1 MIGFVE
7 RDYSLF
13 ENQSSDSR
21 PIEIAKEQVPN
32 VGDIIVTLTYLTLE
46 EFRMRPEFPQIQ
58 DDFDLE
64 GLDPAESMYLV
75 NKPL

>member
-21 PIEIAKEQVPN
+21 PVEISKDQVEN
-32 VGDIIVTLTYLTLE
+32 FGDIIVDLTYLTLE

-58 DDFDLE
+58 NDFNLD
-64 GLDPAESMYLV
+64 GLDPAESM
-75 NKPL
+75 

>member
-21 PIEIAKEQVPN
+21 LIEISKDQVAN
-32 VGDIIVTLTYLTLE
+32 VGDIIVDLTYLTLE

-58 DDFDLE
+58 NDFNLD
-64 GLDPAESMYLV
+64 GLDPAESMYL
-75 NKPL
+75 PL

>member
-21 PIEIAKEQVPN
+21 LIEISKDQVAN
-32 VGDIIVTLTYLTLE
+32 VGDIIVDLTYLTLE

-58 DDFDLE
+58 NDFNLD
-64 GLDPAESMYLV
+64 GLDPAESM
-75 NKPL
+75 